1 MSRHSLDTQWSVGGA
16 RAPFIRALQRQL
28 SKIKPKTHSPVSA
41 SGPAPLAKAENPI
54 KLAREL
60 QRAQRLGSTRDGQ
73 CIYLCHWRQASVM
86 RELGRLRELT
96 FRRVGEGTG
105 RRRDLDAYDRDY
117 QHLILWDSRRLTIAG
132 AYRLGVTSELLKR
145 RGLDGLYTASLFHL
159 RPALNEYLSQGLELG
174 RSFVNPEY
182 WGKASLDYLWQGLGA
197 YLRQRPDI
205 RYLLG
210 PVSLSAD
217 CPQRLTDWLVS
228 YYRRYYAPSQALAD
242 ARQPHFIDPQ
252 IQMHLNGQLASLSR
266 EQGFELMLDQFREAG
281 YTFPTLFKHY
291 PAVYEEG
298 GYQLLAF
305 SRDSQFGNCLDGLFL
320 GDLQRMKPAKAKRYL
335 GR

>member
-1 MSRHSLDTQWSVGGA
+1 MFKQSLDTHLPDTGS
-16 RAPFIRALQRQL
+16 RAPILQALQRQFN
-28 SKIKPKTHSPVSA
+28 KFKPGSHAPVPA
-41 SGPAPLAKAENPI
+41 SLARPENPI

-60 QRAQRLGSTRDGQ
+60 RRARRLGSTRDGQ
-73 CIYLCHWRQASVM
+73 CIYLCRWQQTSVM

-96 FRRVGEGTG
+96 FREVGEGTG

-117 QHLILWDSRRLTIAG
+117 EHLILWDSRRLTIAG
-132 AYRLGVTSELLKR
+132 AYRLGVTSELLER
-145 RGLDGLYTASLFHL
+145 RGPGGFYTASLFDL
-159 RPALNEYLSQGLELG
+159 RPALNEHLSQALELG
-174 RSFVNPEY
+174 RSFVKPEY

-217 CPQRLTDWLVS
+217 CPQPLTDWLVT
-228 YYRRYYAPSQALAD
+228 YYRRYYAPARALAD
-242 ARQPHFIDPQ
+242 ARRPHFIDPQ
-252 IQMHLNGQLASLSR
+252 TQMHLNGQLASLDR
-266 EQGFELMLDQFREAG
+266 EQGLALMLDRFREAG
-281 YTFPTLFKHY
+281 YPFPTLFKHY
-291 PAVYEEG
+291 PAVYAEG

>member
-1 MSRHSLDTQWSVGGA
+1 MSRHSFGTHLPEAPPGT
-16 RAPFIRALQRQL
+16 PFIQALQRQL
-28 SKIKPKTHSPVSA
+28 SKIKQKARPPFQA
-41 SGPAPLAKAENPI
+41 SGPASLAKAENPL

-60 QRAQRLGSTRDGQ
+60 QQTERLGSTRDGQ
-73 CIYLCHWRQASVM
+73 CIYLCHWQQTSVM

-96 FRRVGEGTG
+96 FRKVGEGTG

-117 QHLILWDSRRLTIAG
+117 EHLILWDSRRLTIAG
-132 AYRLGVTSELLKR
+132 AYRLGVSSELLQR

-159 RPALNEYLSQGLELG
+159 RPALQDLLSQGLELG

-197 YLRQRPDI
+197 YLRQRPEI

-210 PVSLSAD
+210 PVSLSGD
-217 CPQRLTDWLVS
+217 CPQPLTDWLVT
-228 YYRRYYAPSQALAD
+228 YYRRYYSPPQALAD
-242 ARQPHFIDPQ
+242 ARQPHFIEPYTQ
-252 IQMHLNGQLASLSR
+252 LHLNGRLANLNP
-266 EQGFELMLDQFREAG
+266 EEGFELLLELFREAD
-281 YTFPTLFKHY
+281 YPFPTLFKHY
-291 PAVYEEG
+291 PAVYEPG

-305 SRDSQFGNCLDGLFL
+305 SRDNQFGNCLDGLFL
-320 GDLQRMKPAKAKRYL
+320 GDLKRMKSAKAKRYL